1 VDGPALDGRQLDRS
15 QLDGAG
21 VNEPRVGGVWLLTAG
36 AAGLALLGTVG
47 LVAPLE
53 VDSAFHLSPWL
64 LLAMFAAAEV
74 WPVHVEHRREAISF
88 SLSAIP
94 LAMGL
99 YTLDPTALV
108 AVAVA
113 GSAVPLLVARQVSL
127 KLFLNLAQFWLST
140 VVAVVTFHALGGAG
154 APELSTWA
162 AVFAATVLADAVQAL
177 VVTSAISLFQRRWEI
192 EVWQL
197 VAFAATVVDTAVG
210 LAAVVLL
217 GVEPAAVALL
227 AVVVFVLLVSYR
239 ALNALRDR
247 HGDLERLFD
256 FTGAVG
262 VAGLG
267 DGLVSTVLEKVGE
280 LMHAERAWLY
290 LGGADGDVHRT
301 ELVDGAL
308 RTHTVERGS
317 PDARLHAV
325 ALRAGQAVLL
335 PAADAAA
342 GVATLEALG
351 VSEAMATPL
360 LGSSSIIGA
369 LVVAERSGEVRPF
382 SVHDLRLFGTV
393 ANHAG
398 VSLESHRLFDDLRDQ
413 AALNAHQAM
422 HDGLTGLPNRSM
434 FAERLDAVLDRAVPA
449 AVLLL
454 DLDRFKEVND
464 ALGHHHGDELLQE
477 VASRL
482 GSALR
487 DGDLVAR
494 LGGDEFAV
502 LLPGVATVDAA
513 VARAR
518 ALVTVL
524 ERPFAVAD
532 VSVSVGASVGVVVA
546 PRHGTDATTLLQ
558 RADVAL
564 YDAKAYQSGVES
576 YEAGHDSH
584 TAGRLALVAELQ
596 AAIAAG
602 DLDVHF
608 QPQLRLENGAV
619 EGVEALV
626 RWTHPLRGPVPP
638 DEFVPVAEQT
648 GLIRPLTLHVL
659 ERALS
664 HVANWRAEGHA
675 LRVSVNLS
683 ARSLLQETLAEDVAE
698 LLARTGVPPEAL
710 CLEITETSLMAH
722 PGRTLATLEALRA
735 VGVSLAIDDFGTGY
749 SSLAHLKGLPVQ
761 EIKVDKSFVCSML
774 DDASDEA
781 IVRSVIELARN
792 LGIRVVAEGVEDLP
806 TAAALARAGCHLG
819 QGYLF
824 SRPVPPVGFGGW
836 LRALAQQPADD
847 NVVAFRV
854 PAVG

>member
-1 VDGPALDGRQLDRS
+1 VDRS
-15 QLDGAG
+15 HLDVAG
-21 VNEPRVGGVWLLTAG
+21 VMRSPVARVWVLTA
-36 AAGLALLGTVG
+36 AAGAVALALTLRFITG
-47 LVAPLE
+47 LTGA
-53 VDSAFHLSPWL
+53 SAFELSPWL
-64 LLAMFAAAEV
+64 LLVAFAMAEAY
-74 WPVHVEHRREAISF
+74 PIHVEHRREAISF

-94 LAMGL
+94 LAIGL
-99 YTLDPTALV
+99 FTVDPM
-108 AVAVA
+108 
-113 GSAVPLLVARQVSL
+113 PLLAAAVLGSTIALAVTRHQAPF
-127 KLFLNLAQFWLST
+127 KIFLNTSQLWLST
-140 VVAVVTFHALGGAG
+140 VVALVVFHVLGGASEPG
-154 APELSTWA
+154 LATWPA
-162 AVFAATVLADAVQAL
+162 
-177 VVTSAISLFQRRWEI
+177 
-192 EVWQL
+192 
-197 VAFAATVVDTAVG
+197 AFAATVVADAVQAAVVTTAISLYQGRWEVESWQAAAFVATAVNTAVG
-210 LAAVVLL
+210 VAAVVLL
-217 GVEPAAVALL
+217 GVEPFGVVLL
-227 AVVVFVLLVSYR
+227 GVVVVVLLFSYR

-256 FTGAVG
+256 FTGAMG

-267 DGLVSTVLEKVGE
+267 DRVVATVLEKVGE
-280 LMHAERAWLY
+280 LMHSERAWLY
-290 LGGADGDVHRT
+290 LGDADGDVRRV
-301 ELVDGAL
+301 ELVDGEL
-308 RTHTVERGS
+308 RTTDVERVGA
-317 PDARLHAV
+317 DARLHAV
-325 ALRAGQAVLL
+325 ALRAGEAVLL
-335 PAADAAA
+335 PGADVAA
-342 GVATLEALG
+342 GVDTLDRLG

-360 LGSSSIIGA
+360 LGSSSVVGV

-382 SVHDLRLFGTV
+382 AAHDLRLFGTV

-398 VSLESHRLFDDLRDQ
+398 VSLENHRLFDGLRDQ
-413 AALNAHQAM
+413 AALNAHQAL
-422 HDGLTGLPNRSM
+422 HDALTGLPNRAM
-434 FAERLDAVLDRAVPA
+434 FTERLAETLDRDIPV

-464 ALGHHHGDELLQE
+464 ALGHHHGDELLQD
-477 VASRL
+477 VAGRL

-487 DGDLVAR
+487 GGDLVAR

-502 LLPGVATVDAA
+502 LLPGVAAVDAA
-513 VARAR
+513 VDRAR
-518 ALVTVL
+518 ALVAVL

-532 VSVSVGASVGVVVA
+532 VSVSVEASVGVVVA
-546 PRHGTDATTLLQ
+546 PRHGTDASTLMQ

-576 YEAGHDSH
+576 YDASRDSH

-608 QPQLRLENGAV
+608 QPQLRLATGAV

-626 RWTHPLRGPVPP
+626 RWTHPVRGPIPP

-664 HVANWRAEGHA
+664 HVANWRTEGHA

-683 ARSLLQETLAEDVAE
+683 ARSLLQETLADDVAE
-698 LLARTGVPPEAL
+698 LLARTGVPADAL

-722 PGRTLATLEALRA
+722 PGRTLATLERLRA

-749 SSLAHLKGLPVQ
+749 SSLAHLKRLPVQ

-792 LGIRVVAEGVEDLP
+792 LGIRVVAEGVEDQ
-806 TAAALARAGCHLG
+806 TVAAALARAGCHLG

-824 SRPVPPVGFGGW
+824 SKPVPAVRFGGW
-836 LRALAQQPADD
+836 LRSRSRGETDAK
-847 NVVAFRV
+847 VVSLRPSIA
-854 PAVG
+854 G